1 MVAPISDCDYISFIV
16 WLFSFPGV
24 INSLIFNCAICNPH
38 IKNSSPVLSDIK
50 SFSWV
55 SLFSRFFISKA
66 LCCLVSNRLLLR
78 AKAQLSPW
86 NSSLSPFKVGFVV
99 SWIPWLY
106 LLSFFFS
113 LVLLQQTFPKK
124 EHAVEVHFMSLCMYG
139 NLSSLT
145 SHLTDSLFGYRTL
158 SWK

>member
-1 MVAPISDCDYISFIV
+1 MTVITFLSLYGFLVFLKLLIAWFSIVPFAIHILKTLLQFFLISKAF
-16 WLFSFPGV
+16 LE
-24 INSLIFNCAICNPH
+24 
-38 IKNSSPVLSDIK
+38 
-50 SFSWV
+50 

-66 LCCLVSNRLLLR
+66 LCCLLSNQLLLR

-86 NSSLSPFKVGFVV
+86 NSLSPFKVGFVF